1 LRLAD
6 LMAVQIDA
14 DLARRIGIT
23 EIELAVLIGGDADGL
38 TRADVARR
46 VRSWFGIDPENPIG
60 VSLAAT
66 GLVSTREAMLIDA
79 LE

>member
-1 LRLAD
+1 MRLAD

-23 EIELAVLIGGDADGL
+23 EAELAVLIGGDADGL

-46 VRSWFGIDPENPIG
+46 VRAWFGIAPQNPIG

>member
-1 LRLAD
+1 
-6 LMAVQIDA
+6 MAVQIDA

-23 EIELAVLIGGDADGL
+23 EAELAVLIGGDADGL

-46 VRSWFGIDPENPIG
+46 VCAWFGIAPENPIG

-66 GLVSTREAMLIDA
+66 GLINTGEALRIDA

>member
-1 LRLAD
+1 
-6 LMAVQIDA
+6 MAVEIDA
-14 DLARRIGIT
+14 DLARRIGIS
-23 EIELAVLIGGDADGL
+23 EAELSVLVGGDADGL

-46 VRSWFGIDPENPIG
+46 VRAWFGIAPANPIG

-66 GLVSTREAMLIDA
+66 GLITIHEASRIDA

>member
-1 LRLAD
+1 LRLATV
-6 LMAVQIDA
+6 MAVHIDS
-14 DLARRIGIT
+14 DLAKRIGIAET
-23 EIELAVLIGGDADGL
+23 ELAVLIGGDADGL

-46 VRSWFGIDPENPIG
+46 VRTWFGIAPANPIG

-66 GLVSTREAMLIDA
+66 GLVSTKEAMLIDA